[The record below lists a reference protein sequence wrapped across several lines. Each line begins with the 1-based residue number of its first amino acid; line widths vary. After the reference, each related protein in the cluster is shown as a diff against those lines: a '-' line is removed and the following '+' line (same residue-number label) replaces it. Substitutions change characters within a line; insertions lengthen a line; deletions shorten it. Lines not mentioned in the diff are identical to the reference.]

1 MGDITIDKLAL
12 EDNLRFS
19 EWEEE
24 EEMEEV
30 THTSNKGQLD
40 RSQPNDQ
47 TIESPI
53 EEIQKEKQK
62 TTNC

>member
-1 MGDITIDKLAL
+1 LPLIQKHKKGVGHEKKVLNLGDITIDKLAL

-30 THTSNKGQLD
+30 THTSNTYLKQG
-40 RSQPNDQ
+40 
-47 TIESPI
+47 TIG
-53 EEIQKEKQK
+53 
-62 TTNC
+62 